1 MSAQDEALA
10 EHLASRV
17 ASSLPDLWRISA
29 TATLRTALE
38 REELE
43 LERALAAQLASAK
56 PAGPSLPYCAT
67 CGDEIP
73 AKRRA
78 LGGVT
83 RCTPC
88 QTLFEKRA
96 TR

>member
-1 MSAQDEALA
+1 MADWVD
-10 EHLASRV
+10 R
-17 ASSLPDLWRISA
+17 
-29 TATLRTALE
+29 ALE

-43 LERALAAQLASAK
+43 LERALSAQLASAK

-73 AKRRA
+73 AKRQA

-83 RCTPC
+83 RCVPC
-88 QTLFEKRA
+88 QTTFEKG
-96 TR
+96 TRR

>member
-1 MSAQDEALA
+1 MADWVD
-10 EHLASRV
+10 R
-17 ASSLPDLWRISA
+17 
-29 TATLRTALE
+29 ALE

-56 PAGPSLPYCAT
+56 PSGPSLPYCAT

-73 AKRRA
+73 AKRQA

-83 RCTPC
+83 RCFPC
-88 QTLFEKRA
+88 QTTFEKG
-96 TR
+96 TRR